1 MKVDDQQSR
10 ERLLPR
16 QLYVWRSMK
25 FEAFSADTRRTEHL
39 MDHAPSTEP
48 GATTL
53 ATIRQHLTAD
63 EQLCLARMIEVH
75 GEAAVIEMWPSLQ
88 VQIEFARE

>member
-1 MKVDDQQSR
+1 
-10 ERLLPR
+10 
-16 QLYVWRSMK
+16 MK

-39 MDHAPSTEP
+39 MDHTPSTNMYPEP

-53 ATIRQHLTAD
+53 ATIRQHLAAD

-88 VQIEFARE
+88 VPAMTRWIALSAPSA